1 MARNSASQNG
11 SDPGNRGRNS
21 PGINRLPPYR
31 SFLNWPVG
39 NHFSPVLNIMSEE
52 SSPRFWEKFSSAQ
65 IQAILPWIFLGYVLV
80 TIYPLV
86 KFFLPE
92 HYMWIGAKI
101 YTIGD
106 VEKENPAAY
115 RKYVQENNQQM
126 YRLFSQLAST
136 EILKK
141 EAKERGVTVEEL
153 TKFGDGYEPSELE
166 IQNAYN
172 QFKNEE
178 QLRGKSFQEV
188 RADLTNYLKAV
199 QEDREK
205 QALYQE
211 LRQKYETEIRGPE
224 VPPASKI
231 AVETGENPSLGP
243 ESAKVTIVEFS
254 DFECPYCAM
263 SQETTTKLREQY
275 KGQIKWVFRDF
286 PMSFHRN
293 AMFAHIAANCS
304 ISQGKYWEY
313 NNLLFKN
320 GDKLKKENVI
330 ALAQKVG
337 LNMTDFN
344 RCVAEDSIAK
354 QAIQADIAAGQKY
367 GVNGTPA
374 FFINGIMVE
383 GNQPIQNFTKIID
396 EELKKN

>member
-1 MARNSASQNG
+1 
-11 SDPGNRGRNS
+11 
-21 PGINRLPPYR
+21 
-31 SFLNWPVG
+31 
-39 NHFSPVLNIMSEE
+39 MSEE
-52 SSPRFWEKFSSAQ
+52 SSPRFWERFPGAKF
-65 IQAILPWIFLGYVLV
+65 QAILPWIFLGYVLIS
-80 TIYPLV
+80 IYPLV

-92 HYMWIGAKI
+92 HYMKIGWRY

-106 VEKENPAAY
+106 VKDENPAAY

-126 YRLFSQLAST
+126 YRLFSQFASS
-136 EILKK
+136 EILKR

-153 TKFGDGYEPSELE
+153 TRFAEGYEPAEAEIEL
-166 IQNAYN
+166 AYN

-178 QLRGKSFQEV
+178 QLKGRPYKDV
-188 RADLTNYLKAV
+188 RADLINYLKAV

-224 VPPASKI
+224 LPPATKV
-231 AVETGENPSLGP
+231 AVETGDNPSIGP
-243 ESAKVTIVEFS
+243 DNAKVTIVEFS

-263 SQETTTKLREQY
+263 SQTTTAALREQY
-275 KGQIKWVFRDF
+275 KDKIKWVFRDF

-293 AMFAHIAANCS
+293 AMFAHIAANCA
-304 ISQGKYWEY
+304 IPQGKYWQL

-320 GDKLKKENVI
+320 GDKLRKENVI
-330 ALAQKVG
+330 SLAQQVG
-337 LNMTDFN
+337 LNMGEFN
-344 RCVAEDSIAK
+344 RCISDEAAAKKSIQEDM
-354 QAIQADIAAGQKY
+354 AAGQKY

-383 GNQPIQNFTKIID
+383 GNMPIQNFTKIID
-396 EELKKN
+396 EELKN